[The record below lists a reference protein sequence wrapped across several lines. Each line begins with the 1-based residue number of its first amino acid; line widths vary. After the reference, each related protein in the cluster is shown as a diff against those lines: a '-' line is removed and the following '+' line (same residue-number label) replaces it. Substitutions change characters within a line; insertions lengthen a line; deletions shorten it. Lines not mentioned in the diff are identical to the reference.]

1 MLAAVYEGINKIA
14 IREVEKPSLPAG
26 GMLIK
31 VSSCAICGT
40 DLKIYNQGNPRVK
53 PPQIIGHEFVGSIV
67 EKDKE
72 IKEFRLGDRVTMATS
87 ISCGRCEL
95 CRQGLNNLCHNLTPI
110 SYDYPG
116 AFAEYMAI
124 PAQGIRGGNVLKV
137 PDNLTD
143 DEAAISEPLGCV
155 INGQIIANTDSGHTV
170 VVIGAGPI
178 GCLHTEVARARGVTK
193 VILVEVSEARL
204 KMARAFR
211 IDELINAAEEDPV
224 RKVMELTDNKGADV
238 VIVAAPSN
246 KAQEDS
252 LRMAKKNGVV
262 NLFASLS
269 KENPYLKIYSRLVHY
284 NQISI
289 TGASDSTAI
298 HQKTALDMLSKGM
311 INTKA
316 LITRQLP
323 LEELPKALDLM
334 LAHKGVKTAVIP

>member
-14 IREVEKPSLPAG
+14 IKEVEKPSLPAG

-40 DLKIYNQGNPRVK
+40 DLKIYNYGNPRVK
-53 PPQIIGHEFVGSIV
+53 PPQIIGHEFIGSIV

-72 IKEFRLGDRVTMATS
+72 IKDFRLGDRVTMATS

-95 CRQGLNNLCHNLTPI
+95 CRSGLNNLCSNLKPI

-178 GCLHTEVARARGVTK
+178 GCLHTEVARARGATK
-193 VILVEVSEARL
+193 VVLIEISESRL

-211 IDELINAAEEDPV
+211 IDELVNAAEEDPL

-246 KAQEDS
+246 KAQEES

-262 NLFASLS
+262 NLFASLP
-269 KENPYLKIYSRLVHY
+269 KEKPYIRINSRLVHY

-298 HQKTALDMLSKGM
+298 HQKIALDMLSKGM
-311 INTKA
+311 INTEA
-316 LITRQLP
+316 LITHQLP
-323 LEELPKALDLM
+323 LDDLIKGLDILQRGEG
-334 LAHKGVKTAVIP
+334 LKIIIHP